1 MLFLGTP
8 HTGASLTLSKL
19 TRLVKESSRGHLFAE
34 SFNKLDKSVKL
45 EEIGNEFSILLR
57 TRAANPETE
66 IEVACFYEELPTAVG
81 IVR

>member
-8 HTGASLTLSKL
+8 HTRASQTLSKL
-19 TRLVKESSRGHLFAE
+19 TRLAKESSRGHSFPKY
-34 SFNKLDKSVKL
+34 FNKLDNSTNL
-45 EEIGNEFSILLR
+45 EEIGKEFSVLLR

-66 IEVACFYEELPTAVG
+66 IDVACFYEELSTAVS

>member
-8 HTGASLTLSKL
+8 HTGASLALSKL
-19 TRLVKESSRGHLFAE
+19 TRLTKESRRGHLFGE
-34 SFNKLDKSVKL
+34 SFNKLDNSMNL
-45 EEIGNEFSILLR
+45 EEIGDQFSVLLR

-66 IEVACFYEELPTAVG
+66 IDVACFYEELPTAVG